1 MIRSYLL
8 VVINSVVVATFTVSL
23 VTFFINGPTFI
34 ANQPTPSPSCID
46 PSSFDHFPAPPN
58 LSCIS
63 LSEISANTDNILIY
77 SAWQNLSFYFVI
89 NSCLLCLFILLHD
102 FKVLNGKGH
111 TIWTVKKASHGF
123 SSVLYSPIVF
133 FWNFNHGNF
142 VSFLCKFIAIII
154 SPVIVVLHAPLEF
167 LTIVFF
173 TITSPFLISF
183 INSLLVLLCLLGLSL
198 GFLGVGL
205 FFVFGPGVNVVPKD
219 WPNMNCYC
227 WYPFFIILCTF
238 NWFYYY
244 LF

>member
-154 SPVIVVLHAPLEF
+154 SPCSPSCSIGILNYSFFHYYI
-167 LTIVFF
+167 TISNIFYQLPF
-173 TITSPFLISF
+173 SPSMPTRTITGISGCRAIF
-183 INSLLVLLCLLGLSL
+183 CIWTGCKCGTKRLAQYELLLLVS
-198 GFLGVGL
+198 F
-205 FFVFGPGVNVVPKD
+205 
-219 WPNMNCYC
+219 
-227 WYPFFIILCTF
+227 
-238 NWFYYY
+238 FYY
-244 LF
+244 FVHF